1 MRDFVTQREESTM
14 KNNSWLILGLSIAL
28 SMGFATACDDDIDDN
43 GDVGGNG
50 GNGSQTTA
58 DQGYLSTC
66 KAPGPRDVVYPEGA
80 EKRSKSDAATYLA
93 GLCRIPEY
101 YTKDEFLKA
110 PKVEFENATAEQ
122 QGIGAPCFCFGKN
135 CEYMKYERPEVGGV
149 QAQNDEYYKKE
160 KMQQA
165 MFGCDSVQ
173 ETYKGAVRTCF
184 RSSEVE
190 RILPSI
196 YFPFG
201 TCALAMSKCDVDIAK
216 NEVKG
221 ADGSVDAA
229 KTEAKKKTSHDT
241 ICGFATFGDPSKGE
255 GAANTAY
262 DDNIEEFTSCPSG
275 DVLIDFV
282 MPIEV
287 MVFDAHADLKIRAC
301 FQGCKEDSDCHGFGV
316 YDPVVKKQS
325 GTKCQTV
332 TNKAGEKAGVCFDMA
347 TVAGVEDTMQLIS
360 AGNYAK

>member
-14 KNNSWLILGLSIAL
+14 KNNSWLILGLSIVL
-28 SMGFATACDDDIDDN
+28 SMGFATACDDDS
-43 GDVGGNG
+43 DVGGNG

-80 EKRSKSDAATYLA
+80 EKRSKEEAAIYLA
-93 GLCRIPEY
+93 GLCKIPEY
-101 YTKDEFLKA
+101 YTKDEFL
-110 PKVEFENATAEQ
+110 NATDEQ

-165 MFGCDSVQ
+165 MFGCDGVP
-173 ETYKGAVRTCF
+173 ETHNGAVRTCF

-190 RILPSI
+190 KILPSI

-262 DDNIEEFTSCPSG
+262 DDNIKEFTSCPSG
-275 DVLIDFV
+275 AVLIDFV

-287 MVFDAHADLKIRAC
+287 TVFDAHADLNIRAC

-332 TNKAGEKAGVCFDMA
+332 TDKDGVKKAGVCFDMA
-347 TVAGVEDTMQLIS
+347 SVVGVEDTMKLID
-360 AGNYAK
+360 AGNFAKE